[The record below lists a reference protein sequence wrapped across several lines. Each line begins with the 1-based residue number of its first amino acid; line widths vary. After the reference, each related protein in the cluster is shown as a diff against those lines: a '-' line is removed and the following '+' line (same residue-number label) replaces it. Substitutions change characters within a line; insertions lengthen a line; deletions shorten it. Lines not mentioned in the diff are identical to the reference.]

1 MKYLTLL
8 LILVFSFAL
17 LCFLYLNQ
25 GLVTISYFPGDGHQ
39 TPPLPL
45 FAVIMLAV
53 IAGVLMAGV
62 IGIGEQ
68 LRLRL
73 RNRQLTRQTGR
84 LEQEVAALKPAA
96 ESVESAESGP
106 GELPADLDRPQL
118 SPPGFGDDRDA
129 AIS

>member
-8 LILVFSFAL
+8 LILVFSLAL

-25 GLVTISYFPGDGHQ
+25 GLVTITYFPGNGHQ
-39 TPPLPL
+39 APPLPL

-62 IGIGEQ
+62 ISMGEQ

-73 RNRQLTRQTGR
+73 RNRQLSRQAIR
-84 LEQEVAALKPAA
+84 LEAELARLKPAA
-96 ESVESAESGP
+96 GNGDGVPVEPSSEPEAPLLSSP
-106 GELPADLDRPQL
+106 GAGE
-118 SPPGFGDDRDA
+118 PGTQ
-129 AIS
+129 